1 MASPDSPLAKK
12 MRYEL
17 ERYYNLRQHDS
28 NEPEFKRYFETLQKW
43 QADRLQKTHMRLLDN
58 HVTRNATDFFL
69 TDVYGGIDLT
79 DLARD
84 IERVLFK
91 ALRVL
96 PEKVM
101 ETSASAMELN
111 ALTAELDERMT
122 ERLFYDYQVD
132 EISEQAYCEAFRAVC
147 DKSMRE
153 QQAQMVKHLGRGL
166 DKYVRSHMVYAAFKL
181 ARKPAERSGLRAL
194 VGFLDRAFLVLRP
207 MDSAERLI
215 HAIVDVEMELVK
227 RIYAGHPAP
236 FDLIAEHKLK

>member
-12 MRYEL
+12 MRAEL
-17 ERYYNLRQHDS
+17 DRYYNLRQHDN
-28 NEPEFKRYFETLQKW
+28 NELEFKRNFENLQKW
-43 QADRLQKTHMRLLDN
+43 QAQRLQKTHVRLLDDK
-58 HVTRNATDFFL
+58 VTRGATEFFL
-69 TDVYGGIDLT
+69 NDVYGGIDLT

-101 ETSASAMELN
+101 ETSALAMELN

-122 ERLFYDYQVD
+122 DILFYEYKVN
-132 EISEQAYCEAFRAVC
+132 EISDETYCEAFRQVC

-153 QQAQMVKHLGRGL
+153 QQAQMVKHLGQGL
-166 DKYVRSHMVYAAFKL
+166 DKYVRSRLVFGAYKL
-181 ARKPAERSGLRAL
+181 ARKPAEKSGLKAL
-194 VGFLDRAFLVLRP
+194 VGFLDRAFHVMRP

-227 RIYAGHPAP
+227 RVYSRHPAP
-236 FDLIAEHKLK
+236 FDLIAEHKY